1 LQVIAVPYK
10 EGSHVPSKW
19 ADFIPI
25 IEQLQ
30 ELHKLGYVH
39 GDIRGFNVVFAD
51 DKGGLIDFD
60 FSGKPKDKKK
70 YPPGYRRSLDD
81 GIRKG
86 DGDVTS
92 RHNKLQF
99 WHDWYALGHL
109 IFRSF
114 IIKSPSNEA
123 SQTFNLWERM
133 IEWTAISKPPSQQQI
148 NELID
153 LLRNLDRAGLSVEPN
168 SDFQDDLD
176 AMNKSIVTK
185 KGATG
190 SPLKM

>member
-1 LQVIAVPYK
+1 MIAVPYK

-70 YPPGYRRSLDD
+70 YPPGYRKRLSD

-99 WHDWYALGHL
+99 WHDWYALGRL
-109 IFRSF
+109 IFHIF
-114 IIKSPSNEA
+114 KIKHPSNAA
-123 SQTFNLWERM
+123 SQPVDYLKRM
-133 IEWTAISKPPSQQQI
+133 NEWTAISEPPSQKKI
-148 NELID
+148 DELID
-153 LLRNLDRAGLSVEPN
+153 FLKNLDRAGFSVEPDDN
-168 SDFQDDLD
+168 FQDDLD